1 MNDVTVV
8 TSVTYPSPE
17 SLALVADVQYHEP
30 YLSAAL
36 NRKFR
41 GIVDPGFYAGFL
53 PKPGGGMNL
62 LITSVDGDKTA
73 GAASVDIGE
82 FYQVTIQHR
91 KDISLALSAGKKYAI
106 VLKGRYLLGEDTYQV
121 NTASHIHA
129 AEFVARTYT
138 DSYQLGDGELLVCT
152 VNIPAGV
159 SAITQE
165 MIDTSER
172 INRTIGIDISD
183 SVTSSRSDVAAS
195 SLAVKKAY
203 DLAKSKYTAQDASTT
218 QKGLVQLSSETNSDS
233 ETMAATPKAVKS
245 VKDLADTK
253 APIESPS
260 LTGTPTAPTAAQG
273 TNSTQIANTAF
284 VKAAITA
291 LINGAPGTLD
301 TLKEIAAAINNDP
314 NFSTTINNALAL
326 KAPLASPA
334 LTGIPTAPTAAQG
347 TNNTQIATTAYVRA
361 AISAL
366 VGSSPEAL
374 DTLNELAAAL
384 GNDPNFATT
393 MTNALAGKQP
403 LDATLTALAGLA
415 TGANK
420 LPYFTGTDTVSQ
432 TDLTSVGRDILA
444 KTSVLAVIQYL
455 GLRELGTSGEK
466 IPLLS
471 TANTWSARQT
481 FNGGIT
487 GALTGNADTA
497 TKLKTARKIN
507 NVSFDGS
514 ADISLT
520 ASDVEALSLEDARK
534 IIQPLPDVWIPFN
547 DSLDMIAGFSPSYK
561 KIVIGDD
568 EITMPG
574 DKVVKFKRASKA
586 TYINKSGVLT
596 EAAIDEPRFE
606 RDGLL
611 IEGQRTNYM
620 LNSENP
626 ASWGRSSNMDVPE
639 TGTDSFGF
647 TYGKF
652 VCNDSLIGQTS
663 AINMASIAATKS
675 VDVSGDN
682 KYVTTSCR
690 FKTERQVRLR
700 IRFDKYDGSATT
712 FLGDAYIDTQ
722 TLEINMT
729 GGAASRITA
738 RVRKDEATGWIFA
751 EATIQAIDDEL
762 KIGSQIQY
770 SPKQGGATVSGDY
783 IYLSTPQVEDG
794 SCASSFIISGTTAAT
809 RASDIVTVPINNNL
823 YNLPF
828 TVLCEVHKN
837 WYKTPN
843 AAPRVFDTG
852 GHQTGAAIILGF
864 GSSADGPDGFPY
876 CDIGGSNRRVNENA
890 SLKKMVMG
898 MRVKSDQST
907 CAVSN
912 GRISSET
919 KTTWSYIQNSATI
932 RIGGQTT
939 AGLRH
944 LFGHIRNFRIWHKAL
959 TDQQMAE
966 VI

>member
-1 MNDVTVV
+1 MSKLLFTMTDAGRQELVNANKTGTNKVEIVSVGLGSRYYVTSTTQTKITDEIKRLTTIGGKVVSPDTIHVTAKDDSKDEYVVHTIGLYTNKGTLFAVYSQEQVIINKASSTIALISSDIAIKNLDTKNITFGDVEFINPPATETVV
-8 TSVTYPSPE
+8 
-17 SLALVADVQYHEP
+17 
-30 YLSAAL
+30 
-36 NRKFR
+36 
-41 GIVDPGFYAGFL
+41 G
-53 PKPGGGMNL
+53 
-62 LITSVDGDKTA
+62 
-73 GAASVDIGE
+73 
-82 FYQVTIQHR
+82 
-91 KDISLALSAGKKYAI
+91 
-106 VLKGRYLLGEDTYQV
+106 
-121 NTASHIHA
+121 
-129 AEFVARTYT
+129 VARFANEQEIDAGT
-138 DSYQLGDGELLVCT
+138 DD
-152 VNIPAGV
+152 
-159 SAITQE
+159 
-165 MIDTSER
+165 
-172 INRTIGIDISD
+172 
-183 SVTSSRSDVAAS
+183 
-195 SLAVKKAY
+195 SLAVS
-203 DLAKSKYTAQDASTT
+203 AKRLKQAIVKHEQSRNHPDATLTSK
-218 QKGLVQLSSETNSDS
+218 GIVQLSSDTNSTS
-233 ETMAATPKAVKS
+233 ETRAATPKAVKE
-245 VKDLADTK
+245 VFDLAK
-253 APIESPS
+253 
-260 LTGTPTAPTAAQG
+260 Q
-273 TNSTQIANTAF
+273 
-284 VKAAITA
+284 
-291 LINGAPGTLD
+291 
-301 TLKEIAAAINNDP
+301 
-314 NFSTTINNALAL
+314 
-326 KAPLASPA
+326 
-334 LTGIPTAPTAAQG
+334 
-347 TNNTQIATTAYVRA
+347 
-361 AISAL
+361 
-366 VGSSPEAL
+366 
-374 DTLNELAAAL
+374 
-384 GNDPNFATT
+384 
-393 MTNALAGKQP
+393 KQP
-403 LDATLTALAGLA
+403 ADDTLTALAGLA
-415 TGANK
+415 TAANK
-420 LPYFTGTDTVSQ
+420 LPYFTGKDTVALA
-432 TDLTSVGRDILA
+432 DLTSVGRNILA

-471 TANTWSARQT
+471 TANTWSERQT
-481 FNGGIT
+481 FNGGLN

-514 ADISLT
+514 SDITLT
-520 ASDVEALSLEDARK
+520 ASDIEALSLEDARK

-547 DSLDMIAGFSPSYK
+547 DSLDMITGFSPSYK

-652 VCNDSLIGQTS
+652 VCNDSLIGKTS

-751 EATIQAIDDEL
+751 EATILAIDDEL

-783 IYLSTPQVEDG
+783 IYLATPQVEDG

-864 GSSADGPDGFPY
+864 GRSTDYDGFPY
-876 CDIGGSNRRVNENA
+876 CDIGGANRRVNENA
-890 SLKKMVMG
+890 SLEKMVMG

-907 CAVSN
+907 CSVSN

>member
-1 MNDVTVV
+1 MSKLLFTMTDAGRQELVNANKTGTNKVEIVSVGLGSRYYVTSTTQTKITDEIKRLTTIGGKVVSPDTIHVTAKDDSKDEYVVHTIGLYTNKGTLFAVYSQEQVIINKASSTIALISSDIAIKNLDTKNITFGDVEFINPPATETVV
-8 TSVTYPSPE
+8 
-17 SLALVADVQYHEP
+17 
-30 YLSAAL
+30 
-36 NRKFR
+36 
-41 GIVDPGFYAGFL
+41 G
-53 PKPGGGMNL
+53 
-62 LITSVDGDKTA
+62 
-73 GAASVDIGE
+73 
-82 FYQVTIQHR
+82 
-91 KDISLALSAGKKYAI
+91 
-106 VLKGRYLLGEDTYQV
+106 
-121 NTASHIHA
+121 
-129 AEFVARTYT
+129 VARFANEQEIDAGT
-138 DSYQLGDGELLVCT
+138 DD
-152 VNIPAGV
+152 
-159 SAITQE
+159 
-165 MIDTSER
+165 
-172 INRTIGIDISD
+172 
-183 SVTSSRSDVAAS
+183 
-195 SLAVKKAY
+195 SLAVS
-203 DLAKSKYTAQDASTT
+203 AKRLKQAIVKHEQSRNHPDATLTSK
-218 QKGLVQLSSETNSDS
+218 GIVQLSSDTNSTS
-233 ETMAATPKAVKS
+233 ETRAATPKAVKE
-245 VKDLADTK
+245 VFDLAK
-253 APIESPS
+253 
-260 LTGTPTAPTAAQG
+260 Q
-273 TNSTQIANTAF
+273 
-284 VKAAITA
+284 
-291 LINGAPGTLD
+291 
-301 TLKEIAAAINNDP
+301 
-314 NFSTTINNALAL
+314 
-326 KAPLASPA
+326 
-334 LTGIPTAPTAAQG
+334 
-347 TNNTQIATTAYVRA
+347 
-361 AISAL
+361 
-366 VGSSPEAL
+366 
-374 DTLNELAAAL
+374 
-384 GNDPNFATT
+384 
-393 MTNALAGKQP
+393 KQP
-403 LDATLTALAGLA
+403 ADDTLTALAGLA
-415 TGANK
+415 TAANK
-420 LPYFTGTDTVSQ
+420 LPYFTGKDTVALA
-432 TDLTSVGRDILA
+432 DLTSVGRNILA

-471 TANTWSARQT
+471 TANTWSERQT
-481 FNGGIT
+481 FNGGLN

-514 ADISLT
+514 SDITLT
-520 ASDVEALSLEDARK
+520 ASDIEALSLEDARK

-547 DSLDMIAGFSPSYK
+547 DSLDMITGFSPSYK

-751 EATIQAIDDEL
+751 EATILAIDDEL

-783 IYLSTPQVEDG
+783 IYLATPQVEDG

-864 GSSADGPDGFPY
+864 GRSTDYDGFPY
-876 CDIGGSNRRVNENA
+876 CDIGGANRRVNENA
-890 SLKKMVMG
+890 SLEKMVMG
-898 MRVKSDQST
+898 MRVKSEQST
-907 CAVSN
+907 CSVSN
-912 GRISSET
+912 GHISSET
-919 KTTWSYIQNSATI
+919 KTTWSCIQNTAII

-944 LFGHIRNFRIWHKAL
+944 LFGHVRNFRIWHKAL
-959 TDQQMAE
+959 TDAQVGE
-966 VI
+966 SI